1 MKLTAIT
8 QATAEI
14 DRFVEEEMPDDN
26 QLAAE
31 YKQAGKRAD
40 KLQANLQTACNE
52 LTTLTVVVDE
62 CFADEFYS
70 NLITFI
76 EDTRENEEARAK
88 VTDMKN
94 RLSSRGIV
102 THQTNISTD
111 QVKTQLPIFS
121 GNTSISILDA
131 SDTWVNILKKL
142 LDTQADIGQHHHR
155 KNSRPSTI

>member
-1 MKLTAIT
+1 MTA
-8 QATAEI
+8 
-14 DRFVEEEMPDDN
+14 
-26 QLAAE
+26 
-31 YKQAGKRAD
+31 
-40 KLQANLQTACNE
+40 
-52 LTTLTVVVDE
+52 LTVVVDE
-62 CFADEFYS
+62 CFGDEFYS
-70 NLITFI
+70 NLVTFI
-76 EDTRENEEARAK
+76 EDTRQNEEARAM

-142 LDTQADIGQHHHR
+142 WDTQADIGQHYRR